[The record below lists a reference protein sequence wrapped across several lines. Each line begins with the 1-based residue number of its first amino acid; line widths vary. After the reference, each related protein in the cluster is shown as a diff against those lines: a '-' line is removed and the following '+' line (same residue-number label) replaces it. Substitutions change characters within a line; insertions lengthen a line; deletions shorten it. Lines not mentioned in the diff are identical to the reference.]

1 MAILIGLALAF
12 STGNIL
18 YGILAGFAWGMFASS
33 LFGIIVALAII
44 GGLGAI
50 FGINF

>member
-12 STGNIL
+12 STGNFL

-33 LFGIIVALAII
+33 LIGIFVALAII

-50 FGINF
+50 FGISA

>member
-18 YGILAGFAWGMFASS
+18 YGVLAGFAWGMFASS
-33 LFGIIVALAII
+33 LIGIFAALAII
-44 GGLGAI
+44 GGLGVI
-50 FGINF
+50 FGISA

>member
-1 MAILIGLALAF
+1 MAFLIGLAVAF

-18 YGILAGFAWGMFASS
+18 YGILAGLAWGIFASP
-33 LFGIIVALAII
+33 LIGIFVALAII

-50 FGINF
+50 FGISA

>member
-12 STGNIL
+12 STSNVL
-18 YGILAGFAWGMFASS
+18 YGILAGVAWGFFADS
-33 LFGIIVALAII
+33 LIGIIIALAVI

-50 FGINF
+50 FGISA